1 MKLLD
6 PEFKKRGFSYKLVKK
21 NSVAFLYEIRD
32 EGLVRGYEVWRRKVS
47 EPVTVTMGGVSV
59 DFEEAERFPGNNDF
73 GTWAWAYMTM
83 PFAQKRFDA
92 IV

>member
-1 MKLLD
+1 
-6 PEFKKRGFSYKLVKK
+6 
-21 NSVAFLYEIRD
+21 
-32 EGLVRGYEVWRRKVS
+32 
-47 EPVTVTMGGVSV
+47 MGGVSV
-59 DFEEAERFPGNNDF
+59 DFEEAERFPGNSDF